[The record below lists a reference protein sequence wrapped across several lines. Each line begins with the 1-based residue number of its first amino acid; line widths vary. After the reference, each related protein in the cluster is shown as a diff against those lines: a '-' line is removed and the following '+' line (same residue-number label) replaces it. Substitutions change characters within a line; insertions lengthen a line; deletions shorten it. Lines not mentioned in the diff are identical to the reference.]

1 MVISND
7 RNNDGMISYV
17 DDGHMVQVAMF
28 LSIKSRSCV
37 RPVDDDHVYQS
48 ARLID
53 NNSALFNVSI
63 PG

>member
-1 MVISND
+1 MIYGPD
-7 RNNDGMISYV
+7 RDVSLY
-17 DDGHMVQVAMF
+17 
-28 LSIKSRSCV
+28 IKRRSCV

>member
-1 MVISND
+1 MRHGGV
-7 RNNDGMISYV
+7 MSYV
-17 DDGHMVQVAMF
+17 DDIYDVF
-28 LSIKSRSCV
+28 SLSLSIKSRSCV
-37 RPVDDDHVYQS
+37 RPADDDHVYQS

>member
-1 MVISND
+1 
-7 RNNDGMISYV
+7 
-17 DDGHMVQVAMF
+17 MVQVAMF

>member
-7 RNNDGMISYV
+7 RNNDGVISY